1 MEKIVQKE
9 AFTKKC
15 FEAALEV
22 ASENET
28 AEVVHAWIV
37 GPEGWLLHAWG
48 EIGDNVL
55 DLTEA
60 RTPFPRKEYYQSL
73 GVVEERLRRY
83 SRLEF
88 FELFAE
94 HGHLGPFDK
103 AFFYAEASKRNP
115 LTI

>member
-1 MEKIVQKE
+1 MEKIVHKE
-9 AFTKKC
+9 GFSKKC
-15 FEAALEV
+15 FEATLEV

-48 EIGDNVL
+48 EVGDNVL

-60 RTPFPRKEYYQSL
+60 RTPFPKEDYYKSL
-73 GVVEERLRRY
+73 GVTEERSRRY

-88 FELFAE
+88 FELFADN
-94 HGHLGPFDK
+94 GHLGPFDR
-103 AFFYAEASKRNP
+103 AFFFAETSSRDP
-115 LTI
+115 LRD